1 MDADQIPIGMKL
13 FPGNESEKPVIRKVI
28 DDLKHRSSVTGRT
41 IQIADKGLNCAE
53 NIANAL
59 RAGYGYIFSKSV
71 KQLPETEK
79 TWVLLQNDYKDV
91 LDKNGKVKYRILQ
104 MPRVTPPLSDS
115 VFFST
120 KPAMQDLPPFTK
132 YSWTA
137 LKPSL
142 P

>member
-41 IQIADKGLNCAE
+41 IKIAYKGLNCAE
-53 NIANAL
+53 NIANEL

-79 TWVLLQNDYKDV
+79 T
-91 LDKNGKVKYRILQ
+91 
-104 MPRVTPPLSDS
+104 
-115 VFFST
+115 
-120 KPAMQDLPPFTK
+120 
-132 YSWTA
+132 
-137 LKPSL
+137 
-142 P
+142 

>member
-28 DDLKHRSSVTGRT
+28 DDLKHRSSVTSGKT

-71 KQLPETEK
+71 KQLPEQRKPECCFKMT
-79 TWVLLQNDYKDV
+79 
-91 LDKNGKVKYRILQ
+91 
-104 MPRVTPPLSDS
+104 
-115 VFFST
+115 T
-120 KPAMQDLPPFTK
+120 KMYWIKMAR
-132 YSWTA
+132 
-137 LKPSL
+137 
-142 P
+142 